1 MAKKNSAAV
10 GIAELREELK
20 KLQQS
25 AITANAEYHKIVD
38 GLTKEEAK
46 KYNELKL
53 NIKAMNKELA
63 AAQKKMFEYEE
74 KLNSAKGKDDVYK
87 NLEKELQPQMKK
99 TLANLQ
105 NANAEVV
112 KLDDLFEKLA
122 RDAKKVADTTKDIV
136 PPSVAPS
143 NNNTSNN
150 PTNNTSSAPNPND
163 WKEWNAEVNKAIAYI
178 EKIRIETR
186 GLSAEQEEQL
196 GDLVNSLRRGSEGVK
211 GMYESERAVSRAEHD
226 FITSSQQAANA
237 IKVEVENLEKLNR
250 ARDKASTDLD
260 KFIVKNEDIINS
272 NESLSQALGMLRQQF
287 SEIGNAADMEQYKVA
302 FEAFKQTVKETTAI
316 TKKAAADSKALALA
330 QASEVAT
337 LATTIRTKIVDGLY
351 RFALQQIRAIVS
363 ATEELDERL
372 VEIRK
377 VTDFSDN
384 ELKDFVS
391 NIKSIGQATAT
402 TTSEL
407 LEASAVFARS
417 GYTREQIEM
426 LTEEAAVLKNVSD
439 GISDMSQ
446 ASEVLISIM
455 KAYKVPAEE
464 ARTITDQLNNISNNA
479 AISFDDLAE
488 GISRVGS
495 VLAAQNTSIGQL
507 SAMLTGANEVLQN
520 IEKTSNGLK
529 TISQRLRSIDAEMS
543 GDVLGTAKLQSLF
556 DSVIEKYGET
566 VRITDEATGQLRGTY
581 DILQDLAKVWN
592 KLTSNEQQLLGEKIA
607 GKNQITVLQAL
618 LGNWQ
623 SVERAVENVENATGS
638 AAKEQENYKRSLTGS
653 VDLLKSALQN
663 MYQGAIDPEFL
674 SGIVRML
681 TEVVKIVDRLGI
693 GNIAIAS
700 SLAGIIGKITVIR
713 DRAGMA
719 VGSFESIVRNLDSS
733 QTPLQNF
740 VNLLNNSAVNVS
752 KLAAKFLETKTLT
765 GQIGV
770 LTEAETKHVHKL
782 IELAAEGNLKFTD
795 RIALSK
801 LAARA
806 QDHELQQIGAEVAL
820 QSTLNTLKSIFVG
833 LATTAVGIIGI
844 KIVGA
849 IRNAIEA
856 EKMAVNTAIDG
867 LHDINDGIKNT
878 QSQIDDIY
886 RSIDEAGGAVTQ
898 GQLDNIKELELELEK
913 LHAQQRAQQ
922 EEAAAAIDRKTHS
935 ELLPVY
941 DNGEIVET
949 VDRIYTYIDEATKK
963 SITVHEQ
970 ALRSFLDNSGNL
982 LEGKYDEAMQYLAS
996 HSIDAIKEVRDY
1008 AGEDASIILE
1018 AYEALENAVKEKMAD
1033 IKAEQEK
1040 IISQGVSKETLAE
1053 AFENILGDFDT
1064 DEVGEFWNK
1073 LVENAD
1079 FSDTIKLTDELNISV
1094 EDLIK
1099 QLTRLN
1105 NTNVDRWQKEYS
1117 EIANVERKLS
1127 EYSTL
1132 YNQAVNG
1139 VKGTELLNIIDN
1151 WDKYAD
1157 VLDVENGQ
1165 LTINKELVVAKAKA
1179 TIEATKAKLIAERD
1193 ELAAD
1198 IALAESELSLRK
1210 AAAESAKGQIQDA
1223 NQIIGAK
1230 KGIIAANNAIIAG
1243 ERGSLQDIGRLTSQ
1257 VNALAKGSSYAAMST
1272 AELEKAIANM
1282 KKRYADLNAQIA
1294 ALENLDIEALL
1305 ERAANAAKKGG
1316 KATKEATKAVNELEE
1331 ALKSLKEVLSELER
1345 QMSDTTDVY
1354 EKIQEAMK
1362 DIIDAEIEALENEN
1376 DAIEDNMNYYRARLQ
1391 LIIEAIEREI
1401 EALEAEQ
1408 EAAEDA
1414 YDAQIDALDAEID
1427 ALKKRTEEY
1436 EEQNKAEQDAIDEQ
1450 IEALKQQQQAI
1461 DDVVDAKE
1469 KELEMEQ
1476 LLLDIEKARLAAEK
1490 ARDAYEAAKRAKT
1503 VRTYDAERGWIWTAN
1518 QKDVE
1523 SAYNS
1528 YTSAQ
1533 ANYEKLL
1540 QDYADKLAQAEIE
1553 AQKDAIQQQ
1562 IDALEA
1568 QKDALQEL
1576 LETTKEAAKAEEESI
1591 EEAIAALEAEK
1602 DAALAAY
1609 EAQIAELEAQTDH
1622 LEGIEDSVERAVD
1635 KYLNDQ
1641 GVLDWVEAWMNASE
1655 EERAAMEDELAG
1667 MWEADREHQ
1676 IANEEQIDELNEIL
1690 QQIADMLKVTDEV
1703 LESQGVKDWLE
1714 AFANGDFA
1722 EREEMIK
1729 EMRDSYLEFY
1739 THQQE
1744 EIKKIQEQ
1752 IAKIEGSINYT
1763 NELLENWG
1771 TGEHYTP
1778 KNSYAQG
1785 GVVDSGLLTSTGMLS
1800 DRVKVHG
1807 TPTTPE
1813 LILNGRQQANLLYQ
1827 LAKQIPSVT
1836 SKGITNSS
1844 QSMYIATLN
1853 ITADSQDTLRNLL
1866 IEAKQLA
1873 SVS

>member
-1 MAKKNSAAV
+1 MAEKDPTVSIV
-10 GIAELREELK
+10 QLREELD
-20 KLQQS
+20 KLQAS
-25 AITANAEYHKIVD
+25 ALKANTEYHKIVD

-46 KYNELKL
+46 KYNELTL
-53 NIKAMNKELA
+53 NIKAMNKELLK
-63 AAQKKMFEYEE
+63 AQQKMWEFEE
-74 KLNSAKGKDDVYK
+74 KFNAASGSEEATKV
-87 NLEKELQPQMKK
+87 LEKDLQPQMKK
-99 TLANLQ
+99 VLSNLQ
-105 NANAEVV
+105 NANAEVS
-112 KLDDLFEKLA
+112 KFDDLFKKTAVDAEKLA
-122 RDAKKVADTTKDIV
+122 DVTKNIVSPTIDYNTTPPGEQGKIDT
-136 PPSVAPS
+136 
-143 NNNTSNN
+143 
-150 PTNNTSSAPNPND
+150 PNPND
-163 WKEWNAEVNKAIAYI
+163 WKEWNAEVAKAIAYI
-178 EKIRIETR
+178 EKIRIETT
-186 GLSAEQEEQL
+186 GLSAEQEDQL
-196 GDLVNSLRRGSEGVK
+196 AALTNDIRKKGASVRELR
-211 GMYESERAVSRAEHD
+211 ESERAITDEEHNYIVAQQKTAASIKAEAEER
-226 FITSSQQAANA
+226 QKL
-237 IKVEVENLEKLNR
+237 IKAQEKLNEKR
-250 ARDKASTDLD
+250 EKENTALSVFAS
-260 KFIVKNEDIINS
+260 KNAEAINS
-272 NESLSQALGMLRQQF
+272 SKFLSGALGTLAEQL
-287 SEIGNAADMEQYKVA
+287 SKVSSAAELEEWIKSFKLYK
-302 FEAFKQTVKETTAI
+302 ENVKESGTVTRELA
-316 TKKAAADSKALALA
+316 KESKALALA
-330 QASEVAT
+330 QASEIAT
-337 LATTIRTKIVDGLY
+337 LATAIRAKVINGLY
-351 RFALQQIRAIVS
+351 NFALKEIRAIID
-363 ATEELDERL
+363 ATAELDERL

-377 VTDFSDN
+377 VTDFSDSG
-384 ELKDFVS
+384 LKEFVA
-391 NIKSIGQATAT
+391 NIKEIGSATAS
-402 TTSEL
+402 TTSDL
-407 LEASAVFARS
+407 LQASAVFARS
-417 GYTREQIEM
+417 GYTQEQIEM
-426 LTEEAAVLKNVSD
+426 LTEEAAVLRNVSD
-439 GISDMSQ
+439 GITDMEKAAQ
-446 ASEVLISIM
+446 VLISVM
-455 KAYKVPAEE
+455 KAYNIPAENV
-464 ARTITDQLNNISNNA
+464 RDITDQLNSISNNA
-479 AISFDDLAE
+479 AISFDDLAD
-488 GISRVGS
+488 GLSRVGS
-495 VLAAQNTSIGQL
+495 VFAAQNTSIGQL
-507 SAMLTGANEVLQN
+507 SAMLTGANEILQN
-520 IEKTSNGLK
+520 VEKTSNGLK
-529 TISQRLRSIDAEMS
+529 TISQRLRGIDAEMS
-543 GDVLGTAKLQSLF
+543 GDVLGTAKLQDLF
-556 DSVIEKYGET
+556 TTITSKYGEV
-566 VRITDEATGQLRGTY
+566 VRITDKATGQLRGTY
-581 DILQDLAKVWN
+581 DILEDLAAVWD
-592 KLTSNEQQLLGEKIA
+592 KMSSNEQQLLGEKIA

-618 LGNWQ
+618 LNNWK
-623 SVERAVENVENATGS
+623 SVENAIRNVDNATGS
-638 AAKEQENYKRSLTGS
+638 AEREQQAMLNSLTGAIRELQAA
-653 VDLLKSALQN
+653 VQN
-663 MYQGAIDPEFL
+663 MLQGAISSEFITSITKFL
-674 SGIVRML
+674 TFIVQVVDKIGL
-681 TEVVKIVDRLGI
+681 GNVVIGAGAGAIAGKIGLITEHLGRAYSSFSQIMGVIGETGLKIDGLNKIEEKIVGNLQSIALANKDR
-693 GNIAIAS
+693 IAA
-700 SLAGIIGKITVIR
+700 ADKIIGL
-713 DRAGMA
+713 
-719 VGSFESIVRNLDSS
+719 SESEAAAMKNLI
-733 QTPLQNF
+733 
-740 VNLLNNSAVNVS
+740 
-752 KLAAKFLETKTLT
+752 K
-765 GQIGV
+765 
-770 LTEAETKHVHKL
+770 
-782 IELAAEGNLKFTD
+782 LAAEGNLKYTD
-795 RIALSK
+795 KIALSK
-801 LAARA
+801 MAAKA
-806 QDHELQQIGAEVAL
+806 QDEEIRKLGAELTLEEAINTVRKIGLSLLAGFAISAISKTIKKSNEAIAEATKAYKSA
-820 QSTLNTLKSIFVG
+820 QSDIENIKSQIKSIYD
-833 LATTAVGIIGI
+833 
-844 KIVGA
+844 
-849 IRNAIEA
+849 E
-856 EKMAVNTAIDG
+856 IDA
-867 LHDINDGIKNT
+867 
-878 QSQIDDIY
+878 
-886 RSIDEAGGAVTQ
+886 AGGRTTQ
-898 GQLDNIKELELELEK
+898 GQLDRIEELEAKLSELE
-913 LHAQQRAQQ
+913 ARAK
-922 EEAAAAIDRKTHS
+922 EAALKMAAEIDAATSHFNIETS
-935 ELLPVY
+935 EGVFENFSFN
-941 DNGEIVET
+941 DVENN
-949 VDRIYTYIDEATKK
+949 VHLSTYQMAQYFDEA
-963 SITVHEQ
+963 
-970 ALRSFLDNSGNL
+970 GNFI
-982 LEGKYDEAMQYLAS
+982 ESKAD
-996 HSIDAIKEVRDY
+996 EVRKYIADNNVE
-1008 AGEDASIILE
+1008 GLRE
-1018 AYEALENAVKEKMAD
+1018 AREYLGENAKQVLDTYEELVAAYNEYVKKAQ
-1033 IKAEQEK
+1033 AEQEK
-1040 IISQGVSKETLAE
+1040 IISQGVSRETFAE
-1053 AFENILGDFDT
+1053 AFKNIFGDIDT
-1064 DEVGEFWNK
+1064 DEIDDFWDSFERGDNLAEITKLADEFN
-1073 LVENAD
+1073 LSIE
-1079 FSDTIKLTDELNISV
+1079 DTIK
-1094 EDLIK
+1094 
-1099 QLTRLN
+1099 QLSKLN
-1105 NTNVDRWQKEYS
+1105 NTNVDKWQKEYS

-1179 TIEATKAKLIAERD
+1179 TIEAAKAKLIAERD

-1272 AELEKAIANM
+1272 AELERAIANM

-1294 ALENLDIEALL
+1294 ALEKIDVEELL
-1305 ERAANAAKKGG
+1305 KKAAEAAKKGG
-1316 KATKEATKAVNELEE
+1316 KGAKSATKAVNELEE

-1408 EAAEDA
+1408 EAAEEA

-1427 ALKKRTEEY
+1427 ALKKRTKEY
-1436 EEQNKAEQDAIDEQ
+1436 EKQNKAEQDAIDEQ

-1540 QDYADKLAQAEIE
+1540 QDYADKLAQAEID

-1576 LETTKEAAKAEEESI
+1576 LEATKEAAEAEEESI

-1622 LEGIEDSVERAVD
+1622 LESIEDNVERAVD

-1676 IANEEQIDELNEIL
+1676 IANEDKIDELNEIL

-1778 KNSYAQG
+1778 KNGYAQG

-1827 LAKQIPSVT
+1827 LAKQRPSVI